1 MNLACFKTFLLIFK
15 NIQILFTKK
24 IEFSFIMGCFHIIFV
39 REEIY
44 YIHISQSLLFITFWT
59 YLQSRVF
66 FSVNISFRKKTQ
78 LQPGILNWT
87 FRYHYI
93 FIYCAFFKDLLI
105 TSACTFF
112 ISFHFKLK
120 LFKVKWQWIHWE
132 NVQVVIFLFVNF
144 SFLLFYSDHFFSS
157 RKVAFPDEPARWIL

>member
-1 MNLACFKTFLLIFK
+1 M
-15 NIQILFTKK
+15 
-24 IEFSFIMGCFHIIFV
+24 IMGCFHIIFV

-78 LQPGILNWT
+78 LQPDILNWT
-87 FRYHYI
+87 FRYYYI
-93 FIYCAFFKDLLI
+93 FIYCAFFKDPLI

-112 ISFHFKLK
+112 ISFQIKTVRSQMTMNSLRK
-120 LFKVKWQWIHWE
+120 CTGC
-132 NVQVVIFLFVNF
+132 NFLIVNF